1 MGGVKADS
9 GAHQHIKD
17 TGVFAVNVLGAEQ
30 LDLAFNFFKSHER
43 EGNTIGGQPF
53 EDGPATG
60 SPLLTI
66 CPAWWE
72 CKLVD
77 EVAKGD
83 HNLNYGG

>member
-1 MGGVKADS
+1 M
-9 GAHQHIKD
+9 
-17 TGVFAVNVLGAEQ
+17 FAVNVLGAEQ